1 MRMAVVVALGLLT
14 TVAWAD
20 ARRVALLVG
29 VSAYRHEAVPKLEG
43 PVHDVAAMR
52 DVLTRR
58 WGFRAEDI
66 RTLTD
71 RQATRDNILTELTAL
86 AQRSG
91 PGDEVLVYFSGHGTS
106 ALDLGAAQRQL
117 AVPHG
122 SGAFIAH
129 DFDFRQPARGLI
141 VGRTDL
147 VPRIEALERGERR
160 LWVVMDTCYSGQAVR
175 QVVPTRADPDAW
187 TERTFTISRPDIAA
201 RMAQQGPG
209 RTAPPPYP
217 YRATAFLSAAGE
229 GETAKDVS
237 RAKLRQW
244 PTLDGKP
251 HGALTDALLRVLDGR
266 VPGDLNGDGWLD
278 LNEVHRA
285 VGDFMAQRPY
295 GHTPQRLPSVAE
307 DTLALGSRAV
317 LSVKGAAARPV
328 EAPPTPLTVRTE
340 DLPGPLVKRLQG
352 LPDVKLLPAGGTGAD
367 LEIVRA
373 GDLVDVVDASGDR
386 LVRMQPVD
394 ADRLVEL
401 VRGWAWARRVK
412 ALAER
417 YRRAVLPVGI
427 EPADFG
433 GNFEVGKFLNVAL
446 KPDRAGW
453 LVMVNVDADGRLAP
467 LYPIGKRQTA
477 SGDLQAGQLWRSP
490 AQEVIPPQGKDLQF
504 AFVFDRE
511 PAELME
517 WVRLARQGE
526 AGSEGLRAMLERMVQ
541 SEARGFTFNHTEFR
555 TWLPTKN

>member
-1 MRMAVVVALGLLT
+1 MAVALLLGVVT
-14 TVAWAD
+14 CTAWAD

-29 VSAYRHEAVPKLEG
+29 VSVYQQPAIPTLEG

-52 DVLTRR
+52 EVLIRR

-71 RQATRDNILTELTAL
+71 RQATRDRILAELTAL
-86 AQRSG
+86 GQRSG
-91 PGDEVLVYFSGHGTS
+91 SGDEVLVYLSGHGTS
-106 ALDLGAAQRQL
+106 ALDLGAATLRVP
-117 AVPHG
+117 VPHG
-122 SGAFIAH
+122 SGGFMAH
-129 DFDFRQPARGLI
+129 DFDLNQPTRGLI

-201 RMAQQGPG
+201 RMAQQGSG

-237 RAKLRQW
+237 SAKLRQW

-386 LVRMQPVD
+386 LVRMQSVD

-401 VRGWAWARRVK
+401 VRGRAWARRIK

-417 YRRAVLPVGI
+417 HRRAVLPVDLQ
-427 EPADFG
+427 ADSFG
-433 GNFEVGKFLNVAL
+433 GNLEVGQSLGFSVR
-446 KPDRAGW
+446 PDREAF
-453 LVMVNVDADGRLAP
+453 LLMVNVNAMGEATLM
-467 LYPIGKRQTA
+467 YPTRDFERNRVPGGQSMQIPSA
-477 SGDLQAGQLWRSP
+477 SSRVTVQLP
-490 AQEVIPPQGKDLQF
+490 EGKDIQ
-504 AFVFDRE
+504 FVFGFDQE
-511 PAELME
+511 PSLELLRPDTLDQL
-517 WVRLARQGE
+517 VQQR
-526 AGSEGLRAMLERMVQ
+526 AGKFSFGHSEY
-541 SEARGFTFNHTEFR
+541 R
-555 TWLPTKN
+555 TWAKKAR

>member
-1 MRMAVVVALGLLT
+1 MAVALLLGVVT
-14 TVAWAD
+14 CTAWAD

-29 VSAYRHEAVPKLEG
+29 VSAYQRPEIPTLEG

-52 DVLTRR
+52 EVLIRR

-71 RQATRDNILTELTAL
+71 RQATRDRILAELTAL
-86 AQRSG
+86 GQRSG

-106 ALDLGAAQRQL
+106 ALDLGAAALRVP
-117 AVPHG
+117 VPHG
-122 SGAFIAH
+122 SGGFMAH
-129 DFDFRQPARGLI
+129 DFDLNQPTRGLI

-175 QVVPTRADPDAW
+175 QVVPTRADPEAW

-244 PTLDGKP
+244 PTLDRKP
-251 HGALTDALLRVLDGR
+251 HGALTDALLRVLDGH

-317 LSVKGAAARPV
+317 LSVKGVAARPV

-367 LEIVRA
+367 LELVRA

-401 VRGWAWARRVK
+401 VRGRAWARRVK

-417 YRRAVLPVGI
+417 YRRAVLPVDLQ
-427 EPADFG
+427 ANSFG
-433 GNFEVGKFLNVAL
+433 GNLEVGQSLGFSVR
-446 KPDRAGW
+446 PDREAF
-453 LVMVNVDADGRLAP
+453 LLMVNVNAMGEATLM
-467 LYPIGKRQTA
+467 YPTRDFERNRVLGGQSMQIPSA
-477 SGDLQAGQLWRSP
+477 SSRVTVQLP
-490 AQEVIPPQGKDLQF
+490 EGKDIQ
-504 AFVFDRE
+504 FVFGFDQE
-511 PAELME
+511 PSLELLRPDTLDQL
-517 WVRLARQGE
+517 VQQR
-526 AGSEGLRAMLERMVQ
+526 AGKFSFGHSEY
-541 SEARGFTFNHTEFR
+541 R
-555 TWLPTKN
+555 TWAKKAR

>member
-1 MRMAVVVALGLLT
+1 M
-14 TVAWAD
+14 WAD
-20 ARRVALLVG
+20 VRRVALLVG
-29 VSAYRHEAVPKLEG
+29 VSAYRHPAIPALDG
-43 PVHDVAAMR
+43 PAHDVAAMR
-52 DVLTRR
+52 EVLIRR

-71 RQATRDNILTELTAL
+71 RQATRDHILSELTAL
-86 AQRSG
+86 AGRSG
-91 PGDEVLVYFSGHGTS
+91 PSDEVLVYFSGHGTS
-106 ALDLGAAQRQL
+106 ALDLGAAAL
-117 AVPHG
+117 GVPVPHG
-122 SGAFIAH
+122 SGAFMAH
-129 DFDFRQPARGLI
+129 DFDLSQPTRGLI

-175 QVVPTRADPDAW
+175 QVTPTRADPDAW
-187 TERTFTISRPDIAA
+187 AERTFTISRPDIAD
-201 RMAQQGPG
+201 RMARQAPG
-209 RTAPPPYP
+209 RSAPPPYP

-244 PTLDGKP
+244 PTLDGQP

-266 VPGDLNGDGWLD
+266 IAGDLNGDGWLD

-295 GHTPQRLPSVAE
+295 GHTPQRLPSVAQ
-307 DTLALGSRAV
+307 DTLGLGSRAV
-317 LSVKGAAARPV
+317 LSVKGGAARPV

-352 LPDVKLLPAGGTGAD
+352 LPDVKLLSAGGTGAD

-394 ADRLVEL
+394 ADRLVGL
-401 VRGWAWARRVK
+401 VQGRAWARRVK

-417 YRRAVLPVGI
+417 HRRGVLPVGI
-427 EPADFG
+427 EPAGFG
-433 GNFEVGKFLNVAL
+433 GDFTEGQELNFSVR
-446 KPDRAGW
+446 PDRE
-453 LVMVNVDADGRLAP
+453 LFLLMVNVNAMGEATLMYPTEEYERKSSPGRQLVQVPSASSRLTVRLPEGKDIQLFFGFDQEPSRELTRVDALARLVQQ
-467 LYPIGKRQTA
+467 R
-477 SGDLQAGQLWRSP
+477 AGQFSF
-490 AQEVIPPQGKDLQF
+490 GH
-504 AFVFDRE
+504 
-511 PAELME
+511 
-517 WVRLARQGE
+517 
-526 AGSEGLRAMLERMVQ
+526 S
-541 SEARGFTFNHTEFR
+541 EFR
-555 TWLPTKN
+555 TWRRRQQ

>member
-201 RMAQQGPG
+201 RMAQQGSG

-251 HGALTDALLRVLDGR
+251 HGALT
-266 VPGDLNGDGWLD
+266 
-278 LNEVHRA
+278 
-285 VGDFMAQRPY
+285 
-295 GHTPQRLPSVAE
+295 S
-307 DTLALGSRAV
+307 S
-317 LSVKGAAARPV
+317 
-328 EAPPTPLTVRTE
+328 PPPL
-340 DLPGPLVKRLQG
+340 
-352 LPDVKLLPAGGTGAD
+352 
-367 LEIVRA
+367 
-373 GDLVDVVDASGDR
+373 
-386 LVRMQPVD
+386 
-394 ADRLVEL
+394 
-401 VRGWAWARRVK
+401 
-412 ALAER
+412 
-417 YRRAVLPVGI
+417 
-427 EPADFG
+427 
-433 GNFEVGKFLNVAL
+433 
-446 KPDRAGW
+446 
-453 LVMVNVDADGRLAP
+453 
-467 LYPIGKRQTA
+467 
-477 SGDLQAGQLWRSP
+477 
-490 AQEVIPPQGKDLQF
+490 
-504 AFVFDRE
+504 
-511 PAELME
+511 
-517 WVRLARQGE
+517 
-526 AGSEGLRAMLERMVQ
+526 
-541 SEARGFTFNHTEFR
+541 
-555 TWLPTKN
+555 

>member
-1 MRMAVVVALGLLT
+1 MAVALLLGVAT
-14 TVAWAD
+14 CTAWAD

-29 VSAYRHEAVPKLEG
+29 VSAYQRPEIPTLEG

-52 DVLTRR
+52 EVLIRR

-71 RQATRDNILTELTAL
+71 RQATRDRILAELTAL
-86 AQRSG
+86 GQRSG

-106 ALDLGAAQRQL
+106 ALDLGAAAL
-117 AVPHG
+117 GVPVPHG
-122 SGAFIAH
+122 SGGFMAH
-129 DFDFRQPARGLI
+129 DFDLNQPTRGLI

-147 VPRIEALERGERR
+147 VPRIAALERGERR

-244 PTLDGKP
+244 STLDGKP

-401 VRGWAWARRVK
+401 VRGRAWARRVK

-417 YRRAVLPVGI
+417 HRRAVLPVDLQ
-427 EPADFG
+427 ADSFG
-433 GNFEVGKFLNVAL
+433 GNLEVGQSLGFSVR
-446 KPDRAGW
+446 PDREAF
-453 LVMVNVDADGRLAP
+453 LLMVNVNAMGEATLM
-467 LYPIGKRQTA
+467 YPTRDFERNRVPGGQSMQIPSA
-477 SGDLQAGQLWRSP
+477 SSRVTVQLP
-490 AQEVIPPQGKDLQF
+490 EGKDIQ
-504 AFVFDRE
+504 FVFGFDQE
-511 PAELME
+511 PSLELLRPDTLDQL
-517 WVRLARQGE
+517 VQQR
-526 AGSEGLRAMLERMVQ
+526 AGKFSFGHSEY
-541 SEARGFTFNHTEFR
+541 R
-555 TWLPTKN
+555 TWAKKTR

>member
-1 MRMAVVVALGLLT
+1 MAVALLLGLAACT
-14 TVAWAD
+14 AWAD

-29 VSAYRHEAVPKLEG
+29 VSAYQHEAIPTLEG

-52 DVLTRR
+52 EVLIRR

-71 RQATRDNILTELTAL
+71 RQATRDRILAELTAL
-86 AQRSG
+86 GQRSG

-106 ALDLGAAQRQL
+106 ALDLGAAALRVP
-117 AVPHG
+117 VPHG
-122 SGAFIAH
+122 SGGFMAYE
-129 DFDFRQPARGLI
+129 FDLNQPTRGLI

-147 VPRIEALERGERR
+147 VPRIEALEQGGRR

-175 QVVPTRADPDAW
+175 QVVPMRADPDAW

-201 RMAQQGPG
+201 RMAQQAPG
-209 RTAPPPYP
+209 GAAPPPYP

-237 RAKLRQW
+237 SVKLRQW

-307 DTLALGSRAV
+307 DTLALGSRPV
-317 LSVKGAAARPV
+317 LSVKGVAARPMD
-328 EAPPTPLTVRTE
+328 APPTPLTVRTE

-367 LEIVRA
+367 LEIVRV

-394 ADRLVEL
+394 ADQLVEL
-401 VRGWAWARRVK
+401 VRGRAWARRVK

-417 YRRAVLPVGI
+417 HRRAVLPVGV

-433 GNFEVGKFLNVAL
+433 GNFVVGDRLSVMV
-446 KPDRAGW
+446 KPDRPAW
-453 LVMVNVDADGRLAP
+453 LVLVNLNAEGRAELMYPTADHERVLLAANRLVQVP
-467 LYPIGKRQTA
+467 PA
-477 SGDLQAGQLWRSP
+477 SAVLRADLP
-490 AQEVIPPQGKDLQF
+490 EGKDLQF
-504 AFVFDRE
+504 AFAFDRE
-511 PAELME
+511 PSPTMTS
-517 WVRLARQGE
+517 VDRLAQLLVE
-526 AGSEGLRAMLERMVQ
+526 Q
-541 SEARGFTFNHTEFR
+541 SGQFTFGHTEYR
-555 TWLPTKN
+555 TWVKRP